1 MSETL
6 SDIVALADCPG
17 VSRWQAV
24 VPGGFVAGMAA
35 LRSIV
40 PFWHDLLPS
49 PTAATRLGVPELTL
63 YVEPEWRR
71 RGIGSRLLATVRAH
85 TAEPR
90 LFADVA
96 ADAPGEAFCLR
107 HGFRHAGSM
116 RLDLLTYCDVHWA
129 WLGEMVDAGPSGYR
143 LIHRT
148 PILPAMR
155 RVEELRESPSCAG
168 DAVLTAAETD
178 GNLAAYAV
186 AVVGALSP
194 NRARQYGPAVLPDH
208 RGRRLGVWVNA
219 ALIQRLREIHPHVD
233 EIETLTDEGDTHLLA
248 VREHLGFRPSGRT
261 RRYELALP

>member
-1 MSETL
+1 MSEML
-6 SDIVALADCPG
+6 SDIVAVPDCPG

-24 VPGGFVAGMAA
+24 VPGGSVAGSAA
-35 LRSIV
+35 LRPII
-40 PFWHDLLPS
+40 PFWHDLLPA
-49 PTAATRLGVPELTL
+49 PTPVTRPGASELTL

-71 RGIGSRLLATVRAH
+71 RGIGSRLLATVRAY

-96 ADAPGEAFCLR
+96 AGAPGEAFCLR
-107 HGFRHAGSM
+107 HGFRHAGST

-129 WLGEMVDAGPSGYR
+129 WLGEMVDAEPSGYR

-148 PILPAMR
+148 GILPAML
-155 RVEELRESPSCAG
+155 RVEELRHSPGRTG
-168 DAVLTAAETD
+168 DAVLTAAEAD
-178 GNLAAYAV
+178 GDLAAYAV

-194 NRARQYGPAVLPDH
+194 NRARQYGPAVLPNH

-219 ALIQRLREIHPHVD
+219 ALIQRLREVHPHVD

-248 VREHLGFRPSGRT
+248 VREHFGFRPSDRT

>member
-6 SDIVALADCPG
+6 SDIVAVPDRPG

-24 VPGGFVAGMAA
+24 VPGGSVAGLAA
-35 LRSIV
+35 LRSII
-40 PFWHDLLPS
+40 PFWHDLLPP
-49 PTAATRLGVPELTL
+49 PTAATRPGVPELTL

-96 ADAPGEAFCLR
+96 AGAPGEAFCLR
-107 HGFRHAGSM
+107 HGFRHARSK

-129 WLGEMVDAGPSGYR
+129 WLGEMVDAEPSGYR

-148 PILPAMR
+148 GILPAMR
-155 RVEELRESPSCAG
+155 RVEELRQSPSRTG
-168 DAVLTAAETD
+168 DTVLTAAETD
-178 GNLAAYAV
+178 GDLAAYAV

-219 ALIQRLREIHPHVD
+219 ALIQRLREVHPHVD
-233 EIETLTDEGDTHLLA
+233 EIETFTDEGDTHLLA